1 MKNDIDYVITE
12 LSVDLI
18 TDNNNIGRASF
29 IFIDQSPSFPKV
41 QKMLDQIDERPDA
54 YVNKYSISTIEI
66 DETTD
71 LTGLEFGFTKH

>member
-12 LSVDLI
+12 LSVDLT

-29 IFIDQSPSFPKV
+29 IFIDQTPHFPKV
-41 QKMLDQIDERPDA
+41 QKMLNQIDERPDA
-54 YVNKYSISTIEI
+54 YVNTYSISTIEI

-71 LTGLEFGFTKH
+71 LRGLEFTKH

>member
-12 LSVDLI
+12 LSVDLT

-29 IFIDQSPSFPKV
+29 IFIDQTPHFPKV
-41 QKMLDQIDERPDA
+41 HKMLNQIDERPDA
-54 YVNKYSISTIEI
+54 YVNTYSISTIEI

-71 LTGLEFGFTKH
+71 LRGLEFTKH